1 MATRSE
7 SRKRR
12 YNAIINKMADLR
24 GRLYSLEAQAIELL
38 HTESRSKGYA
48 EVGKGGVDWN
58 LIRLENDGEYW
69 WPLPDWDRGL
79 TKLEDEVLAFRRQ
92 RDPQPAETDDA

>member
-12 YNAIINKMADLR
+12 YNALLNKIADLR
-24 GRLYSLEAQAIELL
+24 ERVHSLEAQALDIL

-48 EVGKGGVDWN
+48 EVGKGRVDWS
-58 LIRLENDGEYW
+58 LLALDEEGEYW
-69 WPLPDWDRGL
+69 WRLPDWDMGL
-79 TKLEDEVLAFRRQ
+79 AKLEDEVLALRKERY
-92 RDPQPAETDDA
+92 PQPAETDND

>member
-24 GRLYSLEAQAIELL
+24 GRLYSLESQAIDIL

-48 EVGKGGVDWN
+48 EVGKGRVDWN
-58 LIRLENDGEYW
+58 LLATAEQGEYW
-69 WPLPDWDRGL
+69 LPLPDWDRGL
-79 TKLEDEVLAFRRQ
+79 AKLEDEVLALRKQ
-92 RDPQPAETDDA
+92 RHPQPAETDND